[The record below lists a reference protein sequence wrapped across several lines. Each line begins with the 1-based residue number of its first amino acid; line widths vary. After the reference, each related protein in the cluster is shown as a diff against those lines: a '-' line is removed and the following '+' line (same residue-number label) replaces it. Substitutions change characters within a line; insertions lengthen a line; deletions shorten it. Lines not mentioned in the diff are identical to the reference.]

1 MAISLDNKEIKAA
14 YKILESEKSG
24 MFTIIFRDQLGDII
38 NEDEED
44 ILLDIEDKL
53 IKDGWVFQDLK
64 SRLLTPTDKL
74 LECYSK

>member
-1 MAISLDNKEIKAA
+1 MSIILEDKEIKAA
-14 YKILESEKSG
+14 YEILKSTKDAG

-44 ILLDIEDKL
+44 ILLDIEDRL

-74 LECYSK
+74 LACYD

>member
-1 MAISLDNKEIKAA
+1 MSIILEVEEIKAA
-14 YKILESEKSG
+14 YEILKSEKLG
-24 MFTIIFRDQLGDII
+24 MYTIIFRDQLGNII

-53 IKDGWVFQDLK
+53 IKDGWVFQDLI

-74 LECYSK
+74 LTRFE